1 MNPTINIYE
10 AKTRFS
16 ALVAEIEE
24 SGVPV
29 TICRN
34 GKPVA
39 ELRPIGAAR
48 RSRLISDP
56 SLRVRL
62 APGFD
67 PTEPLDPDDLP
78 DALR

>member
-1 MNPTINIYE
+1 MNAAVNIYE

-16 ALVAEIEE
+16 ALIAEIER

-39 ELRPIGAAR
+39 ELRPLGAAR
-48 RSRLISDP
+48 RRRLVPDP
-56 SLRVRL
+56 FLKVRF

-67 PTEPLDPDDLP
+67 PTEPLDPEDLP
-78 DALR
+78 DTLQ